1 MHLKI
6 ALAFLAAAVLHAQSA
21 PPASDLKF
29 EVASVKPSI
38 VSAFSSIG
46 PAPGGERYQA
56 RSVNLKTM
64 IQTAYRVRADQIAG
78 GPDWLNRDRF
88 DIEAK
93 AAHASSPQQLRAML
107 QNLLAERFHLQL
119 RIEAKDAPVYLL
131 TVDKSGS
138 QLSPHAAERTGDARV
153 EISNLKPLHVKVT
166 GISASLDLFVFRMG
180 YLLDRP
186 LIDRTGLQGD
196 YDFSLEFTLEPPSS
210 MQEGMLGHDGK
221 PIDFS
226 GPTIF
231 TALPRQMGLRL
242 ENGTAPVETLFVRS
256 AEKPTEN

>member
-6 ALAFLAAAVLHAQSA
+6 ALALLVAGALHAQSA

-46 PAPGGERYQA
+46 PAPGGERYLA
-56 RSVNLKTM
+56 HSVSLKTM

-93 AAHASSPQQLRAML
+93 AAQASSPQQLRAML

-119 RIEAKDAPVYLL
+119 RTEAKEGPVYLL
-131 TVDKSGS
+131 TVD
-138 QLSPHAAERTGDARV
+138 
-153 EISNLKPLHVKVT
+153 
-166 GISASLDLFVFRMG
+166 
-180 YLLDRP
+180 
-186 LIDRTGLQGD
+186 
-196 YDFSLEFTLEPPSS
+196 
-210 MQEGMLGHDGK
+210 
-221 PIDFS
+221 
-226 GPTIF
+226 
-231 TALPRQMGLRL
+231 
-242 ENGTAPVETLFVRS
+242 
-256 AEKPTEN
+256 